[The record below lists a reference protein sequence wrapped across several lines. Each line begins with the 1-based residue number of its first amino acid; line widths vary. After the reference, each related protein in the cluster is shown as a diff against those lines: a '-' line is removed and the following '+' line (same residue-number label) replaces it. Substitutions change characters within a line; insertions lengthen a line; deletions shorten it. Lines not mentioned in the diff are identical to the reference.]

1 MTEILRKILNTSER
15 EKKKIPK
22 DENKVPP
29 NFLSI
34 MNAKLE
40 DKGAIPLH
48 LESGSLYPFNLAKQI

>member
-1 MTEILRKILNTSER
+1 MTEILKKILNTSER
-15 EKKKIPK
+15 EKKIPK
-22 DENKVPP
+22 RENKLPP